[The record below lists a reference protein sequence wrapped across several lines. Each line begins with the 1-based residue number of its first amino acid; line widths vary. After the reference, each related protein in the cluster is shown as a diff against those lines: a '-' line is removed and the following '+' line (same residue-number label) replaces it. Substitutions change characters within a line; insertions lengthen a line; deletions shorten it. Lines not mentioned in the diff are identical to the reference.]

1 MNTSSKFGQILI
13 LRRQSGNVQ
22 QKLNVDDVCKV
33 PIPEFSKE
41 FNENVSALVL
51 KSDFFIKR
59 ADENYHAAEKMLS
72 AALGLENF
80 KPTSE
85 NVAIKSFSAS
95 FSVSGRLDAE
105 FYQPK
110 YDDIKKFMTNAGTV
124 GELCK
129 LHDKNFMPHDKTI
142 YKYIELANVETNGN
156 ISMPDEILGEELP
169 TRARR
174 IVKAGQVIISSIEG
188 SLQNC
193 ALITDELDG
202 ALCSTGFFVIDS
214 ENFNAAT
221 LLVLFKS
228 KLMQDL
234 MRQQCTGTILTAV
247 SKENFLALPLPI
259 IELEVQEQIAANVA
273 ESFRLRGESE
283 KFLFQ
288 AKQAVEM
295 AIESG
300 EEVALKFLGGI

>member
-1 MNTSSKFGQILI
+1 
-13 LRRQSGNVQ
+13 
-22 QKLNVDDVCKV
+22 
-33 PIPEFSKE
+33 
-41 FNENVSALVL
+41 
-51 KSDFFIKR
+51 
-59 ADENYHAAEKMLS
+59 
-72 AALGLENF
+72 
-80 KPTSE
+80 
-85 NVAIKSFSAS
+85 
-95 FSVSGRLDAE
+95 
-105 FYQPK
+105 
-110 YDDIKKFMTNAGTV
+110 
-124 GELCK
+124 
-129 LHDKNFMPHDKTI
+129 
-142 YKYIELANVETNGN
+142 
-156 ISMPDEILGEELP
+156 MPDEILGEELP

-300 EEVALKFLGGI
+300 EEVALKFLQR